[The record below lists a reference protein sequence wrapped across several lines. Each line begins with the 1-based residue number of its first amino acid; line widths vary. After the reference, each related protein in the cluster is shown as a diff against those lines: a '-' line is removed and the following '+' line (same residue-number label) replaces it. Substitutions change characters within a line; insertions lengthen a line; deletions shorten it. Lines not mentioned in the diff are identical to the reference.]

1 MTGRRDVRDD
11 VEPGAPDELIGLAEW
26 LERERPVPAA
36 AFRGE
41 LRRRLLVSA
50 ARRARP
56 AWLGV
61 LIAGYAGA
69 GTLLL
74 LAGAA
79 SVAGVGPLGT

>member
-1 MTGRRDVRDD
+1 MTDRRDIRQDLEHGTPEEL
-11 VEPGAPDELIGLAEW
+11 VELAAR

-41 LRRRLLVSA
+41 LRRRLLSGVD
-50 ARRARP
+50 ARTRP
-56 AWLGV
+56 ARLRL

-69 GTLLL
+69 GSLLL